1 MTEPHTK
8 SISYIC
14 DICNYKSKCIIDIEN
29 HNCSPVQQIDVQEEI
44 SQLKFLLYLEKFKN
58 KMYIN
63 IIKRNT
69 NIDIDDINI
78 NDMEKNMVVCNYVK
92 QNIPLVFHDCNSV
105 SKIQPEE
112 QSRGES
118 KGEPRGEPRGEQ
130 TETKKHHRYRP
141 IRSES
146 KVRNN
151 SEDENK
157 TIESIPEKINNLRD
171 EIETKVNID
180 DIQNQFT
187 NIINNIENTKL
198 PLKYIQELKNERLKL
213 FTSLTIQDYS
223 SLVLKHTSILEA
235 IFKRKE
241 YNDKKIKTTVMKAI
255 SPLEARLISYTNYHN
270 TSIEVDEMDMLLSNI
285 SKRNIARDY
294 LPFDF
299 DTLNRNFSNYSCCL
313 FTIDNLISNILFN
326 KNGFNNY
333 IFVEFKNEK
342 KSDCFR
348 FYYLEKISKGKR
360 YWKMDCR
367 LEILI
372 TNFTNIILPYMINL
386 FRKLYKDTFQDNDY
400 RSNYNT
406 ISQLTEI
413 DCEQLF
419 KNIFVVGH
427 HKRFR
432 NYLIDKMV
440 EKAIYSPAEN
450 DVFNLTG
457 DDSLLK
463 KKIKSEE
470 ETDFGE
476 IIKKI
481 FDNISFI
488 DVAEL
493 YNKKKISYA

>member
-1 MTEPHTK
+1 MTESK
-8 SISYIC
+8 FNNKIISYIC
-14 DICNYKSKCIIDIEN
+14 DNCNYKSKCIIDIEN
-29 HNCSPVQQIDVQEEI
+29 HNCIPVLQEEDI
-44 SQLKFLLYLEKFKN
+44 AQLKFLLYLEKFKN
-58 KMYIN
+58 KMYTN
-63 IIKRNT
+63 IIRRNT
-69 NIDIDDINI
+69 NIDIDDINVD
-78 NDMEKNMVVCNYVK
+78 DMDKNMMVCNYVK
-92 QNIPLVFHDCNSV
+92 QNIPLFFHDCNSV
-105 SKIQPEE
+105 SKHKE
-112 QSRGES
+112 QEHKNEITRSEI
-118 KGEPRGEPRGEQ
+118 EQ
-130 TETKKHHRYRP
+130 ETKKHHRYRP
-141 IRSES
+141 IRGDRSEN
-146 KVRNN
+146 KVN
-151 SEDENK
+151 ENK
-157 TIESIPEKINNLRD
+157 TIETRIPINNLRD
-171 EIETKVNID
+171 EIETKINIE

-187 NIINNIENTKL
+187 NIISNIEQTKL
-198 PLKYIQELKNERLKL
+198 PLKYMQELKNERLKL
-213 FTSLTIQDYS
+213 FTNLTIQDYS
-223 SLVLKHTSILEA
+223 SLVSKHISILEA

-241 YNDKKIKTTVMKAI
+241 YNDKKIKTTVMKGI
-255 SPLEARLISYTNYHN
+255 SPLEARLVSYTNYHN
-270 TSIEVDEMDMLLSNI
+270 TSIEVDEMDAMLSNI

-294 LPFDF
+294 VPFDF

-313 FTIDNLISNILFN
+313 FTIDNLINNILFN
-326 KNGFNNY
+326 KNRFNNY

-348 FYYLEKISKGKR
+348 FYYLEKISRGKR

-367 LEILI
+367 LEMLI

-419 KNIFVVGH
+419 KNIFIIGH

-440 EKAIYSPAEN
+440 EKAIYSPSEN
-450 DVFNLTG
+450 DDVFNLTG

-481 FDNISFI
+481 FDNISFS

>member
-1 MTEPHTK
+1 MTESHTK

-29 HNCSPVQQIDVQEEI
+29 HNCTPVQQIDVQEEI
-44 SQLKFLLYLEKFKN
+44 AQVKFLLYLEKFKN

-63 IIKRNT
+63 IIRRNT

-78 NDMEKNMVVCNYVK
+78 NDMDKNMMVCNYVK
-92 QNIPLVFHDCNSV
+92 HNIPIVFHDCNSV
-105 SKIQPEE
+105 SKQTEEIQHQKELREE
-112 QSRGES
+112 QI
-118 KGEPRGEPRGEQ
+118 
-130 TETKKHHRYRP
+130 ETKKHHRYRP

-157 TIESIPEKINNLRD
+157 TIETRPEKINNLRD
-171 EIETKVNID
+171 EIETKINIE

-187 NIINNIENTKL
+187 SIINNIEQTKL
-198 PLKYIQELKNERLKL
+198 PLKYMQELKNERLKL
-213 FTSLTIQDYS
+213 FINLTIQDYS
-223 SLVLKHTSILEA
+223 SLVLKHISMLEA

-241 YNDKKIKTTVMKAI
+241 YNDKKIKTTVMKGI
-255 SPLEARLISYTNYHN
+255 SPLEARLVSYTNYHN
-270 TSIEVDEMDMLLSNI
+270 TSIEVDEMDMLLANI
-285 SKRNIARDY
+285 SKRNISRDY
-294 LPFDF
+294 VPFDF
-299 DTLNRNFSNYSCCL
+299 DTLNSNFSNYSCCL
-313 FTIDNLISNILFN
+313 FTIDNLVSNILFN

-342 KSDCFR
+342 KTDCFR

-367 LEILI
+367 LEMLI

-432 NYLIDKMV
+432 NYLIDKIV
-440 EKAIYSPAEN
+440 EKAIYSPVEN

-481 FDNISFI
+481 FDNISFS

-493 YNKKKISYA
+493 YNKKKLSYA

>member
-1 MTEPHTK
+1 MAEAK
-8 SISYIC
+8 STISYIC
-14 DICNYKSKCIIDIEN
+14 DLCSYKSKCNIDIEN
-29 HNCSPVQQIDVQEEI
+29 HNCTPVQNNDELGK
-44 SQLKFLLYLEKFKN
+44 LKFLLYLEKFKN
-58 KMYIN
+58 KMYVN

-69 NIDIDDINI
+69 NIDLDDINVD
-78 NDMEKNMVVCNYVK
+78 DMNRDVPVCNYVK
-92 QNIPLVFHDCNSV
+92 QNIPLFFHDCNSLPKQTDV
-105 SKIQPEE
+105 HRLE
-112 QSRGES
+112 QE
-118 KGEPRGEPRGEQ
+118 
-130 TETKKHHRYRP
+130 TTKKHYRYRP
-141 IRSES
+141 IKGDRSES
-146 KVRNN
+146 K
-151 SEDENK
+151 DETKEQVKSLENL
-157 TIESIPEKINNLRD
+157 NNLRD
-171 EIETKVNID
+171 EIETKVDINE
-180 DIQNQFT
+180 IQNQFT
-187 NIINNIENTKL
+187 DIITNIDQTKL
-198 PLKYIQELKNERLKL
+198 PLKHMQELKNERLKL
-213 FTSLTIQDYS
+213 FTSLSIQDYS
-223 SLVLKHTSILEA
+223 SLVLKHISILEA
-235 IFKRKE
+235 IFKKKE
-241 YNDKKIKTTVMKAI
+241 YNDKKIKTTVMKGI
-255 SPLEARLISYTNYHN
+255 SPLEARLVSYTNYHN
-270 TSIEVDEMDMLLSNI
+270 TSIEVDEMDMLLANI
-285 SKRNIARDY
+285 SKSNVARDY
-294 LPFDF
+294 VPFDF

-348 FYYLEKISKGKR
+348 FYYLEKISRGKR

-367 LEILI
+367 LEMLI
-372 TNFTNIILPYMINL
+372 TNFTNIILPFMINL

-400 RSNYNT
+400 RSNYNS

-432 NYLIDKMV
+432 NYLINKLSERAV
-440 EKAIYSPAEN
+440 YSPTEN

-481 FDNISFI
+481 FDNISFS

-493 YNKKKISYA
+493 YNKKKVSYA